1 MGDENDGSPADTPAA
16 DGGTVSSDSDASDGE
31 VEEFEWNDETTE
43 RPEESAPD
51 EEPADTTDETA
62 EGSEGESDS
71 GEDSPAVTEARR
83 SQEDDRQLVSDHPIK
98 GEILREVN
106 EYFETTNIDESFA
119 ARPDIEFIKGQFF
132 DFSYLDNHEEI
143 ERLWVNKPYAYVSI
157 LRRDDEERLRY
168 HVHEPDLTE
177 FEEYVRE
184 DLVKILRNSL
194 MYQDLEADDDR
205 EAIFE
210 EKAKEIISDHAAA
223 TIDDGSLLK
232 LKYYLLRDFVH
243 LGRIDPLMRDP
254 NIEDISCDGIDIPV
268 YVYHAEHRD
277 MPTNIT
283 FGKQRLSSFAL
294 RLAQRAG
301 EQVSVSEPLMDGTL
315 PDGSRVQLTFGSDV
329 ATRGSNFT
337 IRKFAN
343 IPFTPVDLVE
353 RGTFSVEQMA
363 YFWLAIENNR
373 SLIFSGGTG
382 SGKTTSMN
390 AVSMFVPEDAKV
402 VSIEDTREIT
412 LPHDNWIQSLT
423 RESITSEGRGEVSMY
438 ELLQAALRQRPEYLL
453 VGEIRTEQN
462 VAFTFFQAIGTGHTA
477 YTTIHA
483 ESVEGVLNRL
493 ENKPLNVPAQMVLEL
508 DIISVQKQTFKDGD
522 RVRRNDGVTEILPG
536 SDAEESIRAID
547 IFARD
552 ADSDTIQRVN
562 NSQVLQEIADDR
574 GWSGRELAEELR
586 QRREF
591 LQYLVDNDISGY
603 QEVTSSIHMF
613 GSNKEKLL
621 KMVNEGTLEPGDLEE
636 IE

>member
-1 MGDENDGSPADTPAA
+1 
-16 DGGTVSSDSDASDGE
+16 
-31 VEEFEWNDETTE
+31 
-43 RPEESAPD
+43 
-51 EEPADTTDETA
+51 
-62 EGSEGESDS
+62 
-71 GEDSPAVTEARR
+71 
-83 SQEDDRQLVSDHPIK
+83 
-98 GEILREVN
+98 
-106 EYFETTNIDESFA
+106 
-119 ARPDIEFIKGQFF
+119 
-132 DFSYLDNHEEI
+132 
-143 ERLWVNKPYAYVSI
+143 
-157 LRRDDEERLRY
+157 
-168 HVHEPDLTE
+168 
-177 FEEYVRE
+177 
-184 DLVKILRNSL
+184 
-194 MYQDLEADDDR
+194 
-205 EAIFE
+205 
-210 EKAKEIISDHAAA
+210 
-223 TIDDGSLLK
+223 
-232 LKYYLLRDFVH
+232 
-243 LGRIDPLMRDP
+243 MRDP

-412 LPHDNWIQSLT
+412 LPHDNWVQSLT

-603 QEVTSSIHMF
+603 NEVTSAIHMF

-621 KMVNEGTLEPGDLEE
+621 KMVNEGTLEPGDLEDTE
-636 IE
+636 

>member
-1 MGDENDGSPADTPAA
+1 M
-16 DGGTVSSDSDASDGE
+16 SSDSDSGE
-31 VEEFEWNDETTE
+31 GDELEEFEFGKPKDEDE
-43 RPEESAPD
+43 RPDD
-51 EEPADTTDETA
+51 EELAD
-62 EGSEGESDS
+62 EGPGQE
-71 GEDSPAVTEARR
+71 PAVNRDV
-83 SQEDDRQLVSDHPIK
+83 DDERMLVSDHPIK

-106 EYFETTNIDESFA
+106 EYFEETDIDESFA
-119 ARPDIEFIKGQFF
+119 ERPDLDFIKGRFF

-143 ERLWVNKPYAYVSI
+143 DRLWVNKPYAYVSI
-157 LRRDDEERLRY
+157 LRRDGEDKLRY
-168 HVHEPDLTE
+168 HVHEPHLTE

-194 MYQDLEADDDR
+194 MYQDLEDEDDR
-205 EAIFE
+205 EEIFE
-210 EKAKEIISDHAAA
+210 QKAKEIISDHAAA
-223 TIDDGSLLK
+223 TIEDGSLLK

-243 LGRIDPLMRDP
+243 LGPIDPVMRDP
-254 NIEDISCDGIDIPV
+254 NIEDVSCDGIDIPV
-268 YVYHAEHRD
+268 YVYHFEHRD
-277 MPTNIT
+277 LPSNIT
-283 FGKQRLSSFAL
+283 FDKQELSSFAL

-343 IPFTPVDLVE
+343 IPFTPIDLIDS
-353 RGTFSVEQMA
+353 GTFSVEQMA

-390 AVSMFVPEDAKV
+390 AVSMFIPEDAKV
-402 VSIEDTREIT
+402 VSIEDTREIK

-423 RESITSEGRGEVSMY
+423 RESLTAEGRGQVSMY

-493 ENKPLNVPAQMVLEL
+493 ENKPLNVPVQMILEL
-508 DIISVQKQTFKDGD
+508 DIISIQKQTFQDGD
-522 RVRRNDGVTEILPG
+522 RVRRNDGVTEILPSG
-536 SDAEESIRAID
+536 DGEDSIRAID
-547 IFARD
+547 IFDRD
-552 ADSDTIQRVN
+552 AEADTIQRVN

-586 QRREF
+586 ERREF
-591 LQYLVDNDISGY
+591 LQYLVDNDIDGY
-603 QEVTSSIHMF
+603 DNVTSAIHMF
-613 GSNKEKLL
+613 GNNKSNLMEK
-621 KMVNEGTLEPGDLEE
+621 VEAGTLTVEDIREE
-636 IE
+636 

>member
-1 MGDENDGSPADTPAA
+1 M
-16 DGGTVSSDSDASDGE
+16 SSDS
-31 VEEFEWNDETTE
+31 
-43 RPEESAPD
+43 
-51 EEPADTTDETA
+51 ETA
-62 EGSEGESDS
+62 EGDEEFDWQESEGEKPPDDDAE
-71 GEDSPAVTEARR
+71 GETEAEAEMDAEVETDAETPAVSEAAGG
-83 SQEDDRQLVSDHPIK
+83 DDRELVSDHPIK
-98 GEILREVN
+98 GEILRGVL
-106 EYFETTNIDESFA
+106 EYFEETDIDESFA
-119 ARPDIEFIKGQFF
+119 APPDTEFIENRFF
-132 DFSYLDNHEEI
+132 DFSYLDDHEEI
-143 ERLWVNKPYAYVSI
+143 KRLWVNRPYAYVSI
-157 LRRDDEERLRY
+157 LRRDGEDKLRY
-168 HVHEPDLTE
+168 RVHEPHLSE

-194 MYQDLEADDDR
+194 MYQDLEDGDDR
-205 EAIFE
+205 EALFE

-223 TIDDGSLLK
+223 TIEDGSLLK

-243 LGRIDPLMRDP
+243 LGPIEPIMRDP
-254 NIEDISCDGIDIPV
+254 NIEDVSCDGVDIPV
-268 YVYHAEHRD
+268 YVYHTEHRD
-277 MPTNIT
+277 MPTNIR
-283 FGKQRLSSFAL
+283 FEKQQLSSFAL

-301 EQVSVSEPLMDGTL
+301 EQVSVSEPLVDGTL
-315 PDGSRVQLTFGSDV
+315 PDGSRLQLTFGSDV

-337 IRKFAN
+337 IRKFAT
-343 IPFTPVDLVE
+343 IPFTPVDLIQ
-353 RGTFSVEQMA
+353 RGTFSTEQMA

-402 VSIEDTREIT
+402 VSIEDTREMT

-423 RESITSEGRGEVSMY
+423 RESLTNEGRGEVSMY

-493 ENKPLNVPAQMVLEL
+493 ENQPLNVPTQMILDL
-508 DIISVQKQTFKDGD
+508 DIISIQKQTFMDGD

-536 SDAEESIRAID
+536 GDAKNSIRAID

-552 ADSDTIQRVN
+552 ADEDNIQRVN
-562 NSQVLQEIADDR
+562 NSQVLQDIADDR

-586 QRREF
+586 KRREF
-591 LQYLVDNDISGY
+591 IQYLVDNDISDY
-603 QEVTSSIHMF
+603 QDVTSAIHMF
-613 GSNKEKLL
+613 GNNQEDLL
-621 KMVNEGTLEPGDLEE
+621 KSVNEGTLEPGDFQEE
-636 IE
+636 

>member
-1 MGDENDGSPADTPAA
+1 MDEDSNESPASTP
-16 DGGTVSSDSDASDGE
+16 DGGTVSGDTDDLDDL
-31 VEEFEWNDETTE
+31 EEFEWSGPAEGGDG
-43 RPEESAPD
+43 PD
-51 EEPADTTDETA
+51 EQVPAA
-62 EGSEGESDS
+62 K
-71 GEDSPAVTEARR
+71 R
-83 SQEDDRQLVSDHPIK
+83 SDDRSLVSDHPIK
-98 GEILREVN
+98 GEILREVD
-106 EYFETTNIDESFA
+106 EYFEGADLDESFA
-119 ARPDIEFIKGQFF
+119 GRPDPEFIKGQFF
-132 DFSYLDNHEEI
+132 DFSYLDDHEEV

-157 LRRDDEERLRY
+157 LRRDGEEKLRY
-168 HVHEPDLTE
+168 HVHEPHLTE

-194 MYQDLEADDDR
+194 MYQDLEEDDDR

-210 EKAKEIISDHAAA
+210 QKAKEIISDHAAA
-223 TIDDGSLLK
+223 TIEAGSLLK

-243 LGRIDPLMRDP
+243 LGPIDPIMRDP
-254 NIEDISCDGIDIPV
+254 NIEDISCDGVGIPV
-268 YVYHAEHRD
+268 YVYHFEHRD
-277 MPTNIT
+277 LPSNIT
-283 FGKQRLSSFAL
+283 FDKQRLSSFAL

-343 IPFTPVDLVE
+343 IPFTPVDLIE

-390 AVSMFVPEDAKV
+390 AVSMFIPEDAKV
-402 VSIEDTREIT
+402 VSIEDTREVT

-423 RESITSEGRGEVSMY
+423 RESITAEGRGEVTMY

-493 ENKPLNVPAQMVLEL
+493 ENKPLNVPPQMILEL
-508 DIISVQKQTFKDGD
+508 DIISIQKQTFMDGD

-536 SDAEESIRAID
+536 GDADESVRAID
-547 IFARD
+547 IFSRD
-552 ADSDTIQRVN
+552 AEADTIKRVN
-562 NSQVLQEIADDR
+562 NSQVLQDIADDR
-574 GWSGRELAEELR
+574 GWSGKELAEELR
-586 QRREF
+586 SRREF
-591 LQYLVDNDISGY
+591 LQYLVDEDISSY
-603 QEVTSSIHMF
+603 HDVTSAIHMF
-613 GSNKEKLL
+613 GNDKEELMKQ
-621 KMVNEGTLEPGDLEE
+621 VEAGTLTPDDLVQEE
-636 IE
+636 

>member
-1 MGDENDGSPADTPAA
+1 M
-16 DGGTVSSDSDASDGE
+16 SSDSETAEGD
-31 VEEFEWNDETTE
+31 EEFEWQDSDQE
-43 RPEESAPD
+43 REGPDGSDREASTDAESG
-51 EEPADTTDETA
+51 
-62 EGSEGESDS
+62 GSS
-71 GEDSPAVTEARR
+71 ATEAATGDQRK
-83 SQEDDRQLVSDHPIK
+83 LVSDHPIK
-98 GEILREVN
+98 GEILREVHD
-106 EYFETTNIDESFA
+106 YFRETDIDETFA
-119 ARPDIEFIKGQFF
+119 SRPDTEFIKGRFF
-132 DFSYLDNHEEI
+132 DFSYLDNHEEV
-143 ERLWVNKPYAYVSI
+143 ERLWVDKPYAYVSI
-157 LRRDDEERLRY
+157 LRRDGEDKLRY
-168 HVHEPDLTE
+168 RVHEPHLSE

-194 MYQDLEADDDR
+194 MYQDLEEGDDR

-223 TIDDGSLLK
+223 TIEDGSLLK

-243 LGRIDPLMRDP
+243 LGPIEPIMRDP
-254 NIEDISCDGIDIPV
+254 NIEDVSCDGVGIPV
-268 YVYHAEHRD
+268 YVYHTEHRD

-283 FGKQRLSSFAL
+283 FEKQQLSSFAL

-337 IRKFAN
+337 IRKFAT
-343 IPFTPVDLVE
+343 IPFTPVDLIQ
-353 RGTFSVEQMA
+353 RGTFSTEQMA

-453 VGEIRTEQN
+453 VGEIRTQQN

-493 ENKPLNVPAQMVLEL
+493 ENQPLNVPTQMVLEL
-508 DIISVQKQTFKDGD
+508 DIISIQKQTFMDGD

-536 SDAEESIRAID
+536 GDAEDSIRAID

-552 ADSDTIQRVN
+552 ADEDTIQRVN
-562 NSQVLQEIADDR
+562 NSQVLQDIADDR

-586 QRREF
+586 KRREF
-591 LQYLVDNDISGY
+591 LQYLVDNDISDY
-603 QEVTSSIHMF
+603 HDVTSAIHMF
-613 GSNKEKLL
+613 GNNQERLLEK
-621 KMVNEGTLEPGDLEE
+621 VDEGTLEPGDFQEE
-636 IE
+636 